1 MAITIQDAEFDEA
14 QQILELQKI
23 AYQREAE
30 LYQDWNIPP
39 LLQTLHQL
47 ELEFE
52 NHKILVA
59 KLNDE
64 IVGSVR
70 GYADQG
76 TLHIGRLIVHPDFQ
90 KRGIGSQLLKK
101 IEQESKCQR
110 YELFTGQKSIQNIKL
125 YEKLGYQKF
134 KTEKIHDEL
143 DFIYLHKQV

>member
-1 MAITIQDAEFDEA
+1 MTIQDAEFDEA

-52 NHKILVA
+52 NHQILVA

-70 GYADQG
+70 GRVDQG

-90 KRGIGSQLLKK
+90 KRGIGSQLLMK
-101 IEQESKCQR
+101 IEQESECLR

-134 KTEKIHDEL
+134 KTEKIHAEL

>member
-90 KRGIGSQLLKK
+90 KRGIGSQLLMK

>member
-76 TLHIGRLIVHPDFQ
+76 TLHVGRLIVHPDFQ
-90 KRGIGSQLLKK
+90 KRGIGSQLLMK

>member
-1 MAITIQDAEFDEA
+1 MVLTIQDAEFDEA

-70 GYADQG
+70 GRVDQG

-90 KRGIGSQLLKK
+90 KQGIGSQLLKK

>member
-1 MAITIQDAEFDEA
+1 MVLTIQDAEFDEA

-70 GYADQG
+70 GRVDQG
-76 TLHIGRLIVHPDFQ
+76 TLHVGRLIVHPDFQ
-90 KRGIGSQLLKK
+90 KQGIGSQLLKK
-101 IEQESKCQR
+101 IETDSECQR
-110 YELFTGQKSIQNIKL
+110 YELFTGQKAFRI
-125 YEKLGYQKF
+125 
-134 KTEKIHDEL
+134 
-143 DFIYLHKQV
+143 